1 MPKKK
6 IDMSSRQSG
15 KIEKL
20 NTAPNKK
27 ISKPRTEAQQAA
39 ARKNLQKANAARKA
53 YRELRK
59 SGFADIPGLLEAQNV
74 ISENLT
80 GGLSFEANPAVQKLF
95 SSIGEFK
102 SESELESM
110 TKQEYYR
117 YTTAIREFLGSPMSR
132 DDAMDYLRSR
142 FGSDI
147 IRSSI
152 IQQEN
157 EDRDVYLN
165 RRKSFIQSNELSQKV
180 FDLYR
185 RIMETNAGQ
194 VIRARMMPAA
204 YGSDNL
210 IVDLFDWASSGSWT
224 DDDVN
229 TAVGYW
235 QKQIDDEAAY
245 MLERSREI
253 GARQAREMEGRF
265 NWRLSQSYF
274 SYSKEVEKKARRKN
288 GR

>member
-6 IDMSSRQSG
+6 IDMSSRQS
-15 KIEKL
+15 KEVIKL
-20 NTAPNKK
+20 NKNSAKV
-27 ISKPRTEAQQAA
+27 SKPRTQAQKEA
-39 ARKNLQKANAARKA
+39 ARKNLQKANGARKA
-53 YRELRK
+53 YCELRK
-59 SGFADIPGLLEAQNV
+59 SGFADIPGLVEAQKV

-80 GGLSFEANPAVQKLF
+80 GGLSFEANPAVQRLF
-95 SSIGEFK
+95 SSIGGEFK
-102 SESELESM
+102 SETELESM

-132 DDAMDYLRSR
+132 DDAMDYLRTK

-152 IQQEN
+152 IQQEG

-165 RRKSFIQSNELSQKV
+165 RRKSFISSNELSQKV

-210 IVDLFDWASSGSWT
+210 IVDLFDWAASGSWT

-235 QKQIDDEAAY
+235 QKQIDEEAAY
-245 MLERSREI
+245 MLERSREV
-253 GARQAREMEGRF
+253 GARQAQKMEGRF
-265 NWRLSQSYF
+265 DWRLSQSYF
-274 SYSKEVEKKARRKN
+274 SYSKEMQKNRRRK
-288 GR
+288 

>member
-6 IDMSSRQSG
+6 IDMPSRQSR
-15 KIEKL
+15 EVAKL
-20 NTAPNKK
+20 NTSQSKK
-27 ISKPRTEAQQAA
+27 ISKPRTQAQQQA

-59 SGFADIPGLLEAQNV
+59 SGFADISGLIEAQKV

-80 GGLSFEANPAVQKLF
+80 GDLSFEANPAVQKLF
-95 SSIGEFK
+95 SSIGGEFK

-110 TKQEYYR
+110 TKQEYYK

-132 DDAMDYLRSR
+132 DDAMDYLRTR

-152 IQQEN
+152 IQQEG

-165 RRKSFIQSNELSQKV
+165 RRKSFIASNELSTKV

-210 IVDLFDWASSGSWT
+210 IVDLFDWASSGAWT
-224 DDDVN
+224 DDDAN

-235 QKQIDDEAAY
+235 QKQIDDEASY
-245 MLERSREI
+245 MLERAREV
-253 GARQAREMEGRF
+253 GARQAQKMEGRF
-265 NWRLSQSYF
+265 DWKLSQSYF
-274 SYSKEVEKKARRKN
+274 SYSKEVEKKRRKK
-288 GR
+288 

>member
-1 MPKKK
+1 MPRKK
-6 IDMSSRQSG
+6 IDMSSRQS
-15 KIEKL
+15 KEVVKL
-20 NTAPNKK
+20 NTNQSKK
-27 ISKPRTEAQQAA
+27 VSKPRTEAQQAA

-59 SGFADIPGLLEAQNV
+59 SGFSDIPGLVEAQKV

-80 GGLSFEANPAVQKLF
+80 GGLSFEANPAVQRLF

-102 SESELESM
+102 TESELENM

-132 DDAMDYLRSR
+132 DDAMDYLRDR

-152 IQQEN
+152 IQQEG

-194 VIRARMMPAA
+194 VIRTRMMPAA

-210 IVDLFDWASSGSWT
+210 IVDLFDWVSSGAWT
-224 DDDVN
+224 DEDVN

-235 QKQIDDEAAY
+235 EKQIDDEAAF
-245 MLERSREI
+245 MLERSREV
-253 GARQAREMEGRF
+253 GAREARKIEGRF
-265 NWRLSQSYF
+265 DWRLSQSYF
-274 SYSKEVEKKARRKN
+274 SYSKEQKRRRK
-288 GR
+288 

>member
-6 IDMSSRQSG
+6 INFSSRQSRSVDT
-15 KIEKL
+15 IRRS
-20 NTAPNKK
+20 NTSNKK
-27 ISKPRTEAQQAA
+27 ISNTRTKAQKEAS
-39 ARKNLQKANAARKA
+39 RKNLEKANAARKG
-53 YRELRK
+53 YGELRK
-59 SGFADIPGLLEAQNV
+59 SGFADISGLIEAQSL

-80 GGLSFEANPAVQKLF
+80 GGLSFEANPVVQKLF
-95 SSIGEFK
+95 SSIGGEFK
-102 SESELESM
+102 TETELESM
-110 TKQEYYR
+110 SKQEYYR
-117 YTTAIREFLGSPMSR
+117 YTTAIREFLGSPLSR
-132 DDAMDYLRSR
+132 DDAMDYLHSR

-152 IQQEN
+152 IQQEG

-165 RRKSFIQSNELSQKV
+165 RRKSFINSNELSQKV

-194 VIRARMMPAA
+194 VIRAKMMPSA

-235 QKQIDDEAAY
+235 QKQIDDEASY
-245 MLERSREI
+245 MLERSREV
-253 GARQAREMEGRF
+253 GARKAREIEGIF
-265 NWRLSQSYF
+265 DWRLSQSYF
-274 SYSKEVEKKARRKN
+274 TYARQQKRRKK
-288 GR
+288 

>member
-6 IDMSSRQSG
+6 IDLSSRQSKKVG
-15 KIEKL
+15 QL
-20 NTAPNKK
+20 NTAPSKK
-27 ISKPRTEAQQAA
+27 VSKPRSQAQQEA

-53 YRELRK
+53 YKELRK
-59 SGFADIPGLLEAQNV
+59 SGFADIPGLLEAQKV
-74 ISENLT
+74 ITENLT

-95 SSIGEFK
+95 TSIGGEFK

-110 TKQEYYR
+110 SKQEYYC

-132 DDAMDYLRSR
+132 DDAMDYLRGR

-165 RRKSFIQSNELSQKV
+165 RRKTFIQSNELSQKV

-194 VIRARMMPAA
+194 VIRTRMMPAA

-210 IVDLFDWASSGSWT
+210 IVDLFDWTSSGAWT

-229 TAVGYW
+229 AAVGYW

-245 MLERSREI
+245 MLERSREV
-253 GARQAREMEGRF
+253 GARKARKMEGTF
-265 NWRLSQSYF
+265 DWRLSQSYF
-274 SYSKEVEKKARRKN
+274 SYSKEQERKRN
-288 GR
+288 HGR